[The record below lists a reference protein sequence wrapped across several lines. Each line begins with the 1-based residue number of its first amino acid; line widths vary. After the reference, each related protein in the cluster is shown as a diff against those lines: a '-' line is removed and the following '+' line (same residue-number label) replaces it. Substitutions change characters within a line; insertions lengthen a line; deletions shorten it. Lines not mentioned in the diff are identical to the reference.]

1 MSRSKA
7 YIDEVVLERAMHVF
21 WKNGYEATS
30 VRLLEKEMGINQF
43 SIYSSFENKKN
54 LFIQSIRKYREY
66 VKQYRFHVLLQEN
79 SGLAELESF
88 LFGAVITKMSDSEMK
103 GCLVVNTAGEIG
115 NKDADILSE
124 VNQYY
129 DFIRDMLKKVLINAI
144 AKNEIPE
151 NTNAEQQANFFLGV
165 MQGISVASKT
175 MDNNQLNDFIS
186 VALKQIK

>member
-7 YIDEVVLERAMHVF
+7 YSDEVVLERAMQVF

-54 LFIQSIRKYREY
+54 LFIQSIRKYREH
-66 VKQYRFHVLLQEN
+66 VKQHRFQVLLQEN
-79 SGLAELESF
+79 AGMAELESF
-88 LFGAVITKMSDSEMK
+88 LFNAVITKMSDSEMK

-115 NKDADILSE
+115 NKDADIVSE

-129 DFIRDMLKKVLINAI
+129 DFIRNMLKKVLLNAI
-144 AKNEIPE
+144 AKTEIPE
-151 NTNAEQQANFFLGV
+151 NTNVEEQANFFLGV
-165 MQGISVASKT
+165 MQGVSVASKT
-175 MDNNQLNDFIS
+175 MNNNQLNDFIS